1 MASQAQSS
9 QGTVVWIGKSVLG
22 TAKVITAITQA
33 NPAVVTSNAHGLLEG
48 DIVTIAAVV
57 GMTQLNGNTYIV
69 ANPAANTFEL
79 FGIDSTG
86 YTAYTSGGTAT
97 PVDFEQWCELRSGS
111 FGGGQASEIDV
122 TNMCSTSKEFRLG
135 LRDNGEFTGDYNWV
149 PADLGQKEAE
159 KAQKDGVSRW
169 FRLTMPASVGGAVLF
184 EGLVR
189 SISTNFGVD
198 QAFQGS
204 VNVRIT
210 GDISYVI

>member
-9 QGTVVWIGKSVLG
+9 QGTVVWIGKSTLG
-22 TAKVITAITQA
+22 AAKTITAVTQA

-57 GMTQLNGNTYIV
+57 GMTQLNGKTFIV
-69 ANPAANTFEL
+69 ANPSTNTFEL
-79 FGIDSTG
+79 FGVDSTAYG
-86 YTAYTSGGTAT
+86 AYTSGGTAT
-97 PVDFEQWCELRSGS
+97 PVDFVQWCELRSGS

-169 FRLTMPASVGGAVLF
+169 FRLTMPAIVGGAVLF